1 MEETIEMK
9 RKAKRTSAEADV
21 VKELLSK
28 VIAVDGKKMT
38 TREAM
43 IRSLSNQA
51 LTGDIDAAIDLQN
64 LRDQAGVKDEPAR
77 VAVLL
82 LPPPMS
88 EEEFERMVYEQQAPF
103 REKDYGKGGG

>member
-1 MEETIEMK
+1 MEMK
-9 RKAKRTSAEADV
+9 RKAKRTIAEGEVLKD
-21 VKELLSK
+21 LLSK
-28 VIAVDGKKMT
+28 VIAFDGKKLT

-51 LTGDIDAAIDLQN
+51 LAGDIDAALDLQN

-77 VAVLL
+77 VGVLL

-88 EEEFERMVYEQQAPF
+88 GEEFERMVYEQQAPF
-103 REKDYGKGGG
+103 REKNYGKVER

>member
-1 MEETIEMK
+1 MK
-9 RKAKRTSAEADV
+9 RKATRSAREAEV
-21 VKELLSK
+21 LKELLSK
-28 VIAVDGKKMT
+28 VVTVDGKKMT

-51 LTGDIDAAIDLQN
+51 LAGDIDAAIDLQN

-77 VAVLL
+77 VGVLL

-88 EEEFERMVYEQQAPF
+88 EEEFERVAYEQQAPF
-103 REKDYGKGGG
+103 REKNYGKVES